1 MTAVV
6 DKENLRKRLWEFLP
20 QAKALLLEMI
30 ACPSISGNEADVL
43 ALLDEKWRT
52 AGFPVQRHPV
62 SESIKSDPE
71 YAHLESDVK
80 YDGRDNL
87 EVCIEG
93 EKTGRSLIINSHVDV
108 VPPHQWP
115 EAFQPKTEGEW
126 IYGRGACDAKGCI
139 ATMYLAACAMK
150 TLGIRPAGDL
160 FLQMVI
166 EEEAGGNGSLARIR
180 QGSIADGVVVLEPTD
195 LLLHPAN
202 RGAIWF
208 RFEFEGKPCHMGRKE
223 AGINAIDLAREA
235 IDILYRYEQELI
247 RDRDDQPL
255 FAHYRLPAQVNIGIL
270 RGGELP
276 SIVAGSAVMEGGIGF
291 LPNRPMAQVKED
303 VVRRIEQQ
311 GSEALKARYRL
322 TFPRLHNDSFETPV
336 DHPLVQTFHAAT
348 KETEARD
355 DITGWNVSCDARL
368 FSRIGKMPTVVF
380 GPGRIEDAHSAAE
393 RIHLSDMVTAAETLI
408 RFVEKWCIPV

>member
-6 DKENLRKRLWEFLP
+6 DKENLRKRLWESVP

-43 ALLDEKWRT
+43 ALLDQKWKA

-71 YAHLESDVK
+71 YAHLENDVK

-93 EKTGRSLIINSHVDV
+93 ENTGRSLILNSHVDV

-115 EAFQPKTEGEW
+115 EAFQPKTEDEW

-139 ATMYLAACAMK
+139 ATMYLAACVME
-150 TLGIRPAGDL
+150 TLGIRPAGDV
-160 FLQMVI
+160 FFQMVI

-180 QGSIADGVVVLEPTD
+180 QGSRADGVVVLEPTD
-195 LLLHPAN
+195 LVLHPAN

-270 RGGELP
+270 QGGELP
-276 SIVAGSAVMEGGIGF
+276 SIVAGSAIMEGGIGF

-311 GSEALKARYRL
+311 GSEALKHRYRL
-322 TFPRLHNDSFETPV
+322 TFPRLHNDSFETPI

-355 DITGWNVSCDARL
+355 EITGWNVSCDARL

-408 RFVEKWCIPV
+408 RFVEKWCTPV

>member
-1 MTAVV
+1 M
-6 DKENLRKRLWEFLP
+6 DKENLRRRLWEFLP
-20 QAKALLLEMI
+20 QAKTLLLETI
-30 ACPSISGNEADVL
+30 ACPSISGNEADVQ
-43 ALLDEKWRT
+43 ALLDQKWQA
-52 AGFPVQRHPV
+52 AGFHVQRHPV

-71 YAHLESDVK
+71 YAHLEGGVE

-93 EKTGRSLIINSHVDV
+93 ENTGRSLIINSHVDV
-108 VPPHQWP
+108 VPPHRWP
-115 EAFQPKTEGEW
+115 EAFEPKTDGEW
-126 IYGRGACDAKGCI
+126 IFGRGACDAKGCV

-150 TLGIRPAGDL
+150 TLGIRPAGDVS
-160 FLQMVI
+160 FQMVI

-180 QGSIADGVVVLEPTD
+180 QGSRADGVVVLEPTN
-195 LLLHPAN
+195 LVLHPAN

-223 AGINAIDLAREA
+223 EGVNAIDLARET
-235 IDILYRYEQELI
+235 IDILYKYEQELT

-270 RGGELP
+270 RAGELP

-291 LPNRPMAQVKED
+291 LPNRSMAQVKED
-303 VVRRIEQQ
+303 VVRRIEEQ

-348 KETEARD
+348 QETEAGN

-393 RIHLSDMVTAAETLI
+393 RIHMPDMVTAAETLI

>member
-6 DKENLRKRLWEFLP
+6 DKENLRKRLWEFAP

-30 ACPSISGNEADVL
+30 ACPSISGDEADVL
-43 ALLDEKWRT
+43 ALLDQKWKA
-52 AGFPVQRHPV
+52 AGFHVQRHPV

-71 YAHLESDVK
+71 YAHLEGDVK
-80 YDGRDNL
+80 YDGRENL
-87 EVCIEG
+87 EVCLEG
-93 EKTGRSLIINSHVDV
+93 ENTGRSVIINSHVDV

-115 EAFQPKTEGEW
+115 EAFQPKTEDEW
-126 IYGRGACDAKGCI
+126 IYGRGACDAKGCV
-139 ATMYLAACAMK
+139 ATMYLTACVME
-150 TLGIRPAGDL
+150 TLGIRPAGDV
-160 FLQMVI
+160 FFQMVI
-166 EEEAGGNGSLARIR
+166 EEEVGGNGSLARIR
-180 QGSIADGVVVLEPTD
+180 QGSSADGVVVLEPTD
-195 LLLHPAN
+195 LVLHPAN

-247 RDRDDQPL
+247 LDRDDQPL

-270 RGGELP
+270 QGGELP

-311 GSEALKARYRL
+311 GSEALKHRYHL
-322 TFPRLHNDSFETPV
+322 TFPRLHNDSFETPI

-355 DITGWNVSCDARL
+355 EITGWNVSCDARL

-408 RFVEKWCIPV
+408 RFVEKWSTPV